1 MLASRAK
8 GMIRM
13 HIYNIRPASYADLDE
28 LEVIFRDARAYMR
41 RQGNVVQW
49 KEGPRREDIEKDIE
63 TGLCMLIVNPPEA
76 ADAGEIEG
84 VFFAQDF
91 PEATYEEIDGA
102 WIDDEKPYITIHR
115 LASRGR
121 KSGIS
126 DAAFDWCKEHASS
139 VRVDTHET
147 NASMIRAI
155 ERNGFSYCGIIIVE
169 DGTPRLAYQWVK
181 EK

>member
-1 MLASRAK
+1 MQV
-8 GMIRM
+8 
-13 HIYNIRPASYADLDE
+13 YNIRSATLADLDALE
-28 LEVIFRDARAYMR
+28 LIFQDARACMR
-41 RQGNVVQW
+41 KQGNVVQW
-49 KEGPRREDIEKDIE
+49 KDGPIRKDIE
-63 TGLCMLIVNPPEA
+63 RDIKTGLCMLIVNPPGT

-84 VFFAQDF
+84 VLFAQDF
-91 PEATYEEIDGA
+91 PEVTYEKIDGA

-126 DAAFDWCKEHASS
+126 DFAFDWCKERAES
-139 VRVDTHET
+139 VRVDTHES

-155 ERNGFSYCGIIIVE
+155 ERNGFSYCGVIIVE

-181 EK
+181 GN

>member
-1 MLASRAK
+1 MQV
-8 GMIRM
+8 
-13 HIYNIRPASYADLDE
+13 YNIRPASYADLDVLE
-28 LEVIFRDARAYMR
+28 LIFQGARAYMR
-41 RQGNVVQW
+41 KQGNVVQW
-49 KEGPRREDIEKDIE
+49 KDGPFREDIERDID
-63 TGLCMLIVNPPEA
+63 TGLCMVLVNEYGTPDE
-76 ADAGEIEG
+76 GEIEG

-91 PEATYEEIDGA
+91 PEATYEEIDGT
-102 WIDDEKPYITIHR
+102 WLDDEKPYITIHR

-126 DAAFDWCKEHASS
+126 DAAFEWCKGLAIS